1 MWMRVRGDVIVMR
14 PTQATLVYVRSK
26 SCSQSD
32 PSLEVSQRPAM
43 VLRSSLKVPE
53 KRCENSSGVRSAS
66 LREPLEWNATRL
78 EGDLVESVQ
87 LKQQRGGNL
96 ISYGCGE
103 LAYHFGRAGS
113 RR

>member
-32 PSLEVSQRPAM
+32 PSLEVSQRPTM